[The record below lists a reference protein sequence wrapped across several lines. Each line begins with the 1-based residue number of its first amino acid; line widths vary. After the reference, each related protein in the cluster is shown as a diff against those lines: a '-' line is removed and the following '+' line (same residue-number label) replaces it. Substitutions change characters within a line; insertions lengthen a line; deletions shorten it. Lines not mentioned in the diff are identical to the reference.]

1 MSTMPR
7 ALANQANA
15 QLSTGPRTAEG
26 KARSSRNAMTHGL
39 TCRELIVRVDE
50 QEKFKAF
57 RDSLA
62 EELAPEGEI
71 ELVTFNEL
79 LYAAWN
85 LQRYRR
91 LEFEL
96 ESGEDSDPVSS
107 NNIIAR
113 LERLERYRSRSQ
125 RAYYRA
131 LNCLRELQT
140 NRALRTAMPD
150 SARAAGVPVLADIR
164 QLTKRTQTAAPP
176 SRAKAGKLIVVPENV
191 SLARHAAGQ
200 CPAEIVVPLS
210 DSALLNRGQLNP

>member
-96 ESGEDSDPVSS
+96 ESGEDSDPFSS

-113 LERLERYRSRSQ
+113 LERLERYRGRAQ
-125 RAYYRA
+125 RAYYKA

-140 NRALRTAMPD
+140 NRALREAQPAETAVN
-150 SARAAGVPVLADIR
+150 VPVLADIR
-164 QLTKRTQTAAPP
+164 QLTKRTQPRPALKTSAARRTA
-176 SRAKAGKLIVVPENV
+176 STV
-191 SLARHAAGQ
+191 
-200 CPAEIVVPLS
+200 
-210 DSALLNRGQLNP
+210 DLLPTQ